1 MFRKFASIAH
11 SDKYGYTF
19 DTDKWEYR
27 SNPFLSQK
35 FRMFETY
42 GDRMTQHSHDWPVS
56 EEFAIDYLFS
66 LAAAM
71 LDDEE
76 LAEKASHS
84 FSGGVHKDTLKFA
97 ASLVFNPDKDK
108 EWGKTRYFSM
118 SLGKVTRDRE
128 KQHDDRYKQ
137 LNEYQDGT
145 PKSILALVT
154 DQHCDGLE
162 MWFIADAVRNWCA
175 DNLKNGWMEMPAVQL
190 KWFEGKQSDQYAMA
204 RLFRDAVEAC
214 QNAGE
219 WLRMKRNATAGVENY
234 RNALERKREREAQ
247 AEAHGEI
254 ATTESSAA

>member
-1 MFRKFASIAH
+1 
-11 SDKYGYTF
+11 
-19 DTDKWEYR
+19 
-27 SNPFLSQK
+27 
-35 FRMFETY
+35 MFETY

-145 PKSILALVT
+145 PKSILAPSLTSIATGWRCTWVCIPPKMYQFKTDGGGGGGGVHTQLVA
-154 DQHCDGLE
+154 H
-162 MWFIADAVRNWCA
+162 I
-175 DNLKNGWMEMPAVQL
+175 LKN
-190 KWFEGKQSDQYAMA
+190 
-204 RLFRDAVEAC
+204 
-214 QNAGE
+214 
-219 WLRMKRNATAGVENY
+219 
-234 RNALERKREREAQ
+234 
-247 AEAHGEI
+247 
-254 ATTESSAA
+254 